1 MVLKREIENN
11 LPLSEG
17 TFLILL
23 SLAAGPR
30 HGYAIM
36 KDVAALSG
44 DRVQL
49 STGTLYGALK
59 RLLADDWIQRV
70 EEEPAPETG
79 VVRAGRPRKYY
90 ALTDRGRGL
99 LEAELARLRS
109 LVVAARLRAGETQA

>member
-1 MVLKREIENN
+1 MTLKTEIENN
-11 LPLSEG
+11 LPLSES

-23 SLAAGPR
+23 SLATGPR

-36 KDVAALSG
+36 KEVAALSG

-59 RLLADDWIQRV
+59 RLLADDWIERAA
-70 EEEPAPETG
+70 EELPSEAS
-79 VVRAGRPRKYY
+79 VARAGRPRRYY
-90 ALTDRGRGL
+90 VLTGRGRGL

-109 LVVAARLRAGETQA
+109 LVAAARPHAGEMQA

>member
-1 MVLKREIENN
+1 MTLKREIEDN
-11 LPLSEG
+11 LPLSES

-59 RLLADDWIQRV
+59 RLLAGDWIQRA
-70 EEEPAPETG
+70 EEEPPSETG
-79 VVRAGRPRKYY
+79 AARAGRPRKYY
-90 ALTDRGRGL
+90 ALTDQGRGL

-109 LVVAARLRAGETQA
+109 LVAAARLRAGETQA